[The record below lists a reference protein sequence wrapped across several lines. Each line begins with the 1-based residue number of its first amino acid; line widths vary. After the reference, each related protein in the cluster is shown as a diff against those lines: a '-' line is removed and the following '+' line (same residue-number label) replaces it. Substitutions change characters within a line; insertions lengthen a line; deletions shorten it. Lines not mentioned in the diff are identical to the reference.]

1 MEKFSSCSKS
11 VAVFFSILEDVYSPT
26 ELSIISIQCPIQTRF
41 LWGKGHLDTS
51 IFQKFKQK
59 FSHRPFTRTII
70 LSRLM
75 KWLLASNLSQ
85 NLKRWPIILVLDPG
99 FYFDKR
105 ETKYFH
111 FDKRNHVTFPRGV
124 LCFRNPLGVIESE
137 QSLELLVKS
146 KCLTGKEKSGSVLRL
161 LNLKLEN
168 SGCTLYDLR
177 GAGGQYRFSCQ
188 NERFFKSSSR
198 VLKQHKPGSTS
209 KLMTKTWTLQLGVTV
224 FCNVASWIYIS
235 PK

>member
-1 MEKFSSCSKS
+1 ME
-11 VAVFFSILEDVYSPT
+11 
-26 ELSIISIQCPIQTRF
+26 
-41 LWGKGHLDTS
+41 TS
-51 IFQKFKQK
+51 IFQKFTYH
-59 FSHRPFTRTII
+59 FS
-70 LSRLM
+70 
-75 KWLLASNLSQ
+75 
-85 NLKRWPIILVLDPG
+85 PG

-111 FDKRNHVTFPRGV
+111 FDKGNHTFTFTFLRGV

-146 KCLTGKEKSGSVLRL
+146 KCLTGKEKSVSVLRL

-188 NERFFKSSSR
+188 NE
-198 VLKQHKPGSTS
+198 
-209 KLMTKTWTLQLGVTV
+209 
-224 FCNVASWIYIS
+224 
-235 PK
+235 